1 MVARGHGR
9 VVRWRSISI
18 DAAVAGR
25 FAIGVVRVWFAVV
38 DAVVFG
44 AKPRTSGN
52 VGGAKPIRVVFCRV
66 RCAVLAVLVV
76 VVFCGVGINLSFFY
90 LSLSAT
96 KTNAFIGKLSCRC
109 ARSSL

>member
-18 DAAVAGR
+18 DAAVAGH

-66 RCAVLAVLVV
+66 RCVV
-76 VVFCGVGINLSFFY
+76 VWLLSLVDELTFYSFFC
-90 LSLSAT
+90 SSPVT

-109 ARSSL
+109 GRSSL